1 MGVGGS
7 GLPPEPP
14 NTCAQPSL
22 RVPARVGTGVKLPA
36 PPRMGSAHPHRWRL
50 SVVRWSVRH
59 GSIKILV
66 AALVKGPLS
75 TPVIAPRLPGARVL
89 SAEIMVSRHSRAWS
103 LVALTVVTL
112 LVLLGALVVPEDTGL
127 RELKGVKRPLRLYR
141 MRPEPA
147 K

>member
-1 MGVGGS
+1 
-7 GLPPEPP
+7 
-14 NTCAQPSL
+14 
-22 RVPARVGTGVKLPA
+22 
-36 PPRMGSAHPHRWRL
+36 
-50 SVVRWSVRH
+50 
-59 GSIKILV
+59 
-66 AALVKGPLS
+66 
-75 TPVIAPRLPGARVL
+75 
-89 SAEIMVSRHSRAWS
+89 MVSRHSRAWS